1 MAPPN
6 SAASKKAAKAGAK
19 KIPIEKPGIKK
30 TAKKVVL
37 KAPAASAKTSK
48 TASLKAQK
56 SPAMKTLKSPAM
68 KTLKTPAVKSKK
80 SPAAVKKASPL
91 KKIGDKAIKKT
102 TKGGKEGCNCKG
114 CKEGKG
120 CNCKGCEGCK
130 GGLDGAKDNLEG
142 GAKASA
148 AFDLEA
154 FVKVKFSELEKTAH
168 QKKVSQILLSQL
180 FNSMFQNVS
189 GQTNSTV
196 AELSKFNMRAANEH
210 YKVKKE
216 DSLEAILL
224 ALHLPGDKVAFH
236 LS

>member
-37 KAPAASAKTSK
+37 KAPAASAKT
-48 TASLKAQK
+48 
-56 SPAMKTLKSPAM
+56 P
-68 KTLKTPAVKSKK
+68 KTPAVKSKK

-102 TKGGKEGCNCKG
+102 AGKKTKQRMTKGGKGGCNCKG

-130 GGLDGAKDNLEG
+130 GGPDGAKNNLELEG
-142 GAKASA
+142 GAKASG

-154 FVKVKFSELEKTAH
+154 FVKIKFSELEKTAH

-224 ALHLPGDKVAFH
+224 ALHLPGDKVAFN
-236 LS
+236 LSSVASH

>member
-19 KIPIEKPGIKK
+19 EIPIEKPGIKK

-37 KAPAASAKTSK
+37 KVPAASA
-48 TASLKAQK
+48 
-56 SPAMKTLKSPAM
+56 
-68 KTLKTPAVKSKK
+68 LKTPAVKSKK
-80 SPAAVKKASPL
+80 STAAVKKASPL
-91 KKIGDKAIKKT
+91 KKIGDKAMKKT
-102 TKGGKEGCNCKG
+102 TVKKTKQRMTKGGKEGCNCEG

-130 GGLDGAKDNLEG
+130 GGLDNLEG

-196 AELSKFNMRAANEH
+196 ADLSKFNMRAANEH

-224 ALHLPGDKVAFH
+224 ALHLPGDEVAFN
-236 LS
+236 LSSLASH

>member
-19 KIPIEKPGIKK
+19 EIPIEKPVIKK
-30 TAKKVVL
+30 TAKKVV
-37 KAPAASAKTSK
+37 
-48 TASLKAQK
+48 
-56 SPAMKTLKSPAM
+56 
-68 KTLKTPAVKSKK
+68 SKK

-102 TKGGKEGCNCKG
+102 MGG
-114 CKEGKG
+114 
-120 CNCKGCEGCK
+120 
-130 GGLDGAKDNLEG
+130 AQDNLEG

-154 FVKVKFSELEKTAH
+154 FVKVKFSELEKTAD

-189 GQTNSTV
+189 GRTNSTV

-210 YKVKKE
+210 YMVKKE
-216 DSLEAILL
+216 DSRSAQVYPEQQE
-224 ALHLPGDKVAFH
+224 K
-236 LS
+236 S

>member
-6 SAASKKAAKAGAK
+6 SAASKKAAKADAK

-37 KAPAASAKTSK
+37 KAPAASA
-48 TASLKAQK
+48 
-56 SPAMKTLKSPAM
+56 

-102 TKGGKEGCNCKG
+102 M
-114 CKEGKG
+114 
-120 CNCKGCEGCK
+120 
-130 GGLDGAKDNLEG
+130 GGLDSAKDNLEG

-168 QKKVSQILLSQL
+168 QKKVSH
-180 FNSMFQNVS
+180 FC
-189 GQTNSTV
+189 
-196 AELSKFNMRAANEH
+196 
-210 YKVKKE
+210 
-216 DSLEAILL
+216 
-224 ALHLPGDKVAFH
+224 FH
-236 LS
+236 NCSIPCFRTCLDRPTAPWRS

>member
-19 KIPIEKPGIKK
+19 EIPIEKPGIKK
-30 TAKKVVL
+30 TAKKVV
-37 KAPAASAKTSK
+37 
-48 TASLKAQK
+48 
-56 SPAMKTLKSPAM
+56 
-68 KTLKTPAVKSKK
+68 SKK

-91 KKIGDKAIKKT
+91 KKIGDKAMKKT
-102 TKGGKEGCNCKG
+102 TGKKTKQRMTKGGKEGCICEG

-130 GGLDGAKDNLEG
+130 GGLDGATNNLKLEG

-224 ALHLPGDKVAFH
+224 ALHLPGDKVA
-236 LS
+236 LNL

>member
-6 SAASKKAAKAGAK
+6 SAASKKAAKADAK

-48 TASLKAQK
+48 TASLEALK

-102 TKGGKEGCNCKG
+102 
-114 CKEGKG
+114 
-120 CNCKGCEGCK
+120 K
-130 GGLDGAKDNLEG
+130 GGLDGAKNNLELEG

-168 QKKVSQILLSQL
+168 QKKVSQTLLLQL
-180 FNSMFQNVS
+180 FTMVHSHVS
-189 GQTNSTV
+189 ERAGTDQQHRGGVEQVQHEGGERALQGEEGGQ
-196 AELSKFNMRAANEH
+196 
-210 YKVKKE
+210 
-216 DSLEAILL
+216 
-224 ALHLPGDKVAFH
+224 P
-236 LS
+236 

>member
-1 MAPPN
+1 MATPPN
-6 SAASKKAAKAGAK
+6 SKKTAKAGAK

-37 KAPAASAKTSK
+37 KAPAASA
-48 TASLKAQK
+48 
-56 SPAMKTLKSPAM
+56 

-102 TKGGKEGCNCKG
+102 
-114 CKEGKG
+114 
-120 CNCKGCEGCK
+120 K
-130 GGLDGAKDNLEG
+130 GGLDGAKNNLELEG

-168 QKKVSQILLSQL
+168 QKKVNQILLSQL
-180 FNSMFQNVS
+180 FNSMF
-189 GQTNSTV
+189 
-196 AELSKFNMRAANEH
+196 
-210 YKVKKE
+210 
-216 DSLEAILL
+216 
-224 ALHLPGDKVAFH
+224 
-236 LS
+236 

>member
-19 KIPIEKPGIKK
+19 EIPIEKPVIKK
-30 TAKKVVL
+30 TAKKVV
-37 KAPAASAKTSK
+37 
-48 TASLKAQK
+48 
-56 SPAMKTLKSPAM
+56 
-68 KTLKTPAVKSKK
+68 SKK

-102 TKGGKEGCNCKG
+102 TGKKTKQRMTKGGKEGCNCEG

-130 GGLDGAKDNLEG
+130 GGLDNLEG

-189 GQTNSTV
+189 GRTNSTV

-224 ALHLPGDKVAFH
+224 ALHLPGDKVAFN

>member
-19 KIPIEKPGIKK
+19 EIPIEKPVIKK
-30 TAKKVVL
+30 TAKKVV
-37 KAPAASAKTSK
+37 SK
-48 TASLKAQK
+48 T
-56 SPAMKTLKSPAM
+56 
-68 KTLKTPAVKSKK
+68 
-80 SPAAVKKASPL
+80 SPAAVKKVSPL
-91 KKIGDKAIKKT
+91 KKIGDKAMKKT
-102 TKGGKEGCNCKG
+102 TGKKTKQRMTKGGKEGCNCEG

-130 GGLDGAKDNLEG
+130 GGLDGAKNNLKLEG

-168 QKKVSQILLSQL
+168 QKKVNQILLSQL

-224 ALHLPGDKVAFH
+224 ALHLPGDEVAFN
-236 LS
+236 LSSVASH

>member
-6 SAASKKAAKAGAK
+6 SAASKKAVKAGAK
-19 KIPIEKPGIKK
+19 KVPIEKPGIKK

-37 KAPAASAKTSK
+37 KAPAASGKIS
-48 TASLKAQK
+48 KAQK

-102 TKGGKEGCNCKG
+102 TGKKTKQRMTKGGKGGCNCEG

-130 GGLDGAKDNLEG
+130 GGLDGAKNNLELEG

-168 QKKVSQILLSQL
+168 QKKVSQTLLLQL
-180 FNSMFQNVS
+180 FTMVHSHVS
-189 GQTNSTV
+189 ERAGTDQQHRGGVEQVQHEGGERALQGEEGGQ
-196 AELSKFNMRAANEH
+196 
-210 YKVKKE
+210 
-216 DSLEAILL
+216 
-224 ALHLPGDKVAFH
+224 P
-236 LS
+236 

>member
-19 KIPIEKPGIKK
+19 EIPIEKPGIKK

-48 TASLKAQK
+48 TASLKA
-56 SPAMKTLKSPAM
+56 PKSPAM

-91 KKIGDKAIKKT
+91 KKIDS
-102 TKGGKEGCNCKG
+102 
-114 CKEGKG
+114 
-120 CNCKGCEGCK
+120 
-130 GGLDGAKDNLEG
+130 AKNNLG
-142 GAKASA
+142 GAQA

-224 ALHLPGDKVAFH
+224 ALHLPGDKVAFN
-236 LS
+236 LSSVASH

>member
-37 KAPAASAKTSK
+37 KAPAASAKT
-48 TASLKAQK
+48 
-56 SPAMKTLKSPAM
+56 
-68 KTLKTPAVKSKK
+68 LKTPAVKSKK
-80 SPAAVKKASPL
+80 SPDAVKKASPL
-91 KKIGDKAIKKT
+91 KKIGDKAMKKT
-102 TKGGKEGCNCKG
+102 TGKKTKQRMTKGKEGCNCEG
-114 CKEGKG
+114 CKDGKG

-130 GGLDGAKDNLEG
+130 GGLDNLEG

-168 QKKVSQILLSQL
+168 QKKVNQILLSQCSIPC
-180 FNSMFQNVS
+180 FRTCRDRPIAPWRS
-189 GQTNSTV
+189 
-196 AELSKFNMRAANEH
+196 
-210 YKVKKE
+210 
-216 DSLEAILL
+216 
-224 ALHLPGDKVAFH
+224 
-236 LS
+236 

>member
-6 SAASKKAAKAGAK
+6 SAASKKAVKAGTK
-19 KIPIEKPGIKK
+19 KIPIEKPGVKK

-37 KAPAASAKTSK
+37 KAPAASA
-48 TASLKAQK
+48 
-56 SPAMKTLKSPAM
+56 

-91 KKIGDKAIKKT
+91 KKIGDKAMKKT
-102 TKGGKEGCNCKG
+102 TGKKTKERMTKGGKE
-114 CKEGKG
+114 G

-130 GGLDGAKDNLEG
+130 GGLDSAKDNLEG

-168 QKKVSQILLSQL
+168 QKKVNQILLSQL

-224 ALHLPGDKVAFH
+224 ALHLPGDEVAFN
-236 LS
+236 LSSVAPH

>member
-6 SAASKKAAKAGAK
+6 SAASKKAVKAGAK
-19 KIPIEKPGIKK
+19 KVPIEKPGIKK

-37 KAPAASAKTSK
+37 KAPAASGKIS
-48 TASLKAQK
+48 KAQ
-56 SPAMKTLKSPAM
+56 KSPAM

-102 TKGGKEGCNCKG
+102 
-114 CKEGKG
+114 
-120 CNCKGCEGCK
+120 K
-130 GGLDGAKDNLEG
+130 GGLDGAKNNLELEG

-189 GQTNSTV
+189 GRTNSTV

-216 DSLEAILL
+216 DSLETILL
-224 ALHLPGDKVAFH
+224 ALHLPGDKVDFN

>member
-48 TASLKAQK
+48 TASLKALK

-102 TKGGKEGCNCKG
+102 M
-114 CKEGKG
+114 
-120 CNCKGCEGCK
+120 
-130 GGLDGAKDNLEG
+130 GGLDSAKNNLEG

-168 QKKVSQILLSQL
+168 QKKVNQILLSQL

-224 ALHLPGDKVAFH
+224 ALHLPGDKVAFN
-236 LS
+236 LSSVASH